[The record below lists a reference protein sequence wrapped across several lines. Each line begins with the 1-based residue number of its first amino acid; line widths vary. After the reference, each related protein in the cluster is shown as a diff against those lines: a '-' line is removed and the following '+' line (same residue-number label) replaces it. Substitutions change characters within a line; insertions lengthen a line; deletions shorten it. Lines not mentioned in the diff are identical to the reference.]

1 MLTLKES
8 VRWLTVKGRYSEAWD
23 SLKWIRGDD
32 GPETQLEMDEIRM
45 DIQKEEHVKEGFQLK
60 RGSSCH
66 TNTDLLLT
74 TNRNGDCPR

>member
-8 VRWLTVKGRYSEAWD
+8 VRWLTVKGRHTEAWD

-45 DIQKEEHVKEGFQLK
+45 DIQTEENVKEGFQLK
-60 RGSSCH
+60 RRLSCH
-66 TNTDLLLT
+66 VNTDLLLT
-74 TNRNGDCPR
+74 ANRNGDCS